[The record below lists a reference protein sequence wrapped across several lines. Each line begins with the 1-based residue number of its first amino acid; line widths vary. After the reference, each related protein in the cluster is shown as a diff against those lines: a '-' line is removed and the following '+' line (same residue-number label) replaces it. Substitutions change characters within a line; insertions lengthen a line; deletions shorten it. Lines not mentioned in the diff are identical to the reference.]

1 MKTGEGEANEDK
13 RRQKERET
21 DSGRNAE
28 IHKWRIRERVREI
41 CGETLTVG
49 EGKIKVFDRGGKKRI
64 FFICVRAP
72 LSE

>member
-1 MKTGEGEANEDK
+1 MKTRGDMGRK
-13 RRQKERET
+13 RET
-21 DSGRNAE
+21 VGEMLRYANGES
-28 IHKWRIRERVREI
+28 ERVRKI
-41 CGETLTVG
+41 CGEMLTVG